1 MMKYLYIIIVYLLA
15 HSQCVCA
22 QSDNIEYGMGCL
34 PETDTYSLPKQP
46 QLLERDL
53 KNLPSSCSL
62 LSYCPRPQS
71 QGQYGTCTSWATAY
85 AFRTILDAIRYGWND
100 KETITKNAYSPLFI
114 YAQIK
119 NPNDVDCK
127 QGSNISDA
135 MKRLRDVG
143 AVRKN
148 MFDVMCASTIP
159 SNLMSEAAPNKI
171 NSFSTLVTYGQYVME
186 PVKISLIKKAISEKQ
201 PVVIAM
207 HIYPSFN
214 NCKDV
219 WDGNTSGISGYHAMC
234 VVGYDDNK
242 YGGAFLIQNSWGE
255 RWGNNGY
262 VWVKYMDFCHT
273 VDQAYTGTLSFVPSP
288 VIKKNILSGSVNLQ
302 LSTGGIMQSVLNKT
316 GNYPYY
322 EIRGSYISGTRYR
335 VYLTNNEPAYVYILG
350 SDKKLNTSRIF
361 PPKDD
366 ISPVLSYKQ
375 SHIAIPDEKW
385 YIEMDNTPGTDYM
398 CILYSMHELDINRII
413 SSVKNGTGT
422 FIDNILKSI
431 GTVIA
436 PNKDITFNNN
446 SMSFNAA
453 TDGTVLPIIVT
464 INHQ

>member
-1 MMKYLYIIIVYLLA
+1 
-15 HSQCVCA
+15 
-22 QSDNIEYGMGCL
+22 
-34 PETDTYSLPKQP
+34 
-46 QLLERDL
+46 
-53 KNLPSSCSL
+53 
-62 LSYCPRPQS
+62 
-71 QGQYGTCTSWATAY
+71 
-85 AFRTILDAIRYGWND
+85 
-100 KETITKNAYSPLFI
+100 
-114 YAQIK
+114 
-119 NPNDVDCK
+119 
-127 QGSNISDA
+127 
-135 MKRLRDVG
+135 
-143 AVRKN
+143 
-148 MFDVMCASTIP
+148 
-159 SNLMSEAAPNKI
+159 
-171 NSFSTLVTYGQYVME
+171 
-186 PVKISLIKKAISEKQ
+186 
-201 PVVIAM
+201 
-207 HIYPSFN
+207 
-214 NCKDV
+214 
-219 WDGNTSGISGYHAMC
+219 
-234 VVGYDDNK
+234 
-242 YGGAFLIQNSWGE
+242 
-255 RWGNNGY
+255 
-262 VWVKYMDFCHT
+262 MDFCHT
-273 VDQAYTGTLSFVPSP
+273 VDQAYTGTLPFVPSP

-302 LSTGGIMQSVLNKT
+302 LSTGGIMQPVLNKT

-453 TDGTVLPIIVT
+453 TDGTVLPIMVT
-464 INHQ
+464 INHK